1 MKTLYKK
8 TPKKARKC
16 GMILLVITMKSV
28 GIICEYNPFHNGH
41 LYHIEEVK
49 KQFPDYTI
57 IAILSGNVTQRGELS
72 VLSKWE
78 KTELALTFG
87 VDLVVEL
94 PFVFASQSA
103 DTFCFGAMRLLNYLQ
118 VEAIVFGSELG
129 SIEPLMIGAK
139 TQLQEN
145 YQILLKEYLKEGINY
160 PTALSKALEKMIN
173 IDIRNPNDLLGLG
186 YIKEILKNNYP
197 IKPVTIPR
205 TNNYHDEN
213 ITGDISSATSIRHCL
228 KENHSIENTVPE
240 IVKQYLTHP
249 IFLSDFFPYLKYKI
263 LSEENLDKFETVDE
277 RISHMLKEKI
287 INSNSLDEFLNS
299 TKTKYYTY
307 NRLMRMCSH
316 ILFSFT
322 KEENQKLQNIFY
334 LRILGFSKDGR
345 NYLSKL
351 KKNVEVPIITN
362 YSNDKENYLELEIRI
377 TKILSILKGNQ
388 FLEEEI
394 KRKPIIKRDIT
405 E

>member
-16 GMILLVITMKSV
+16 GMILLVITMKAV

-49 KQFPDYTI
+49 KLFPNYTI

-72 VLSKWE
+72 ILSKWE

-103 DTFCFGAMRLLNYLQ
+103 DTFCFGAMKLLNYLQ
-118 VEAIVFGSELG
+118 VDAIVFGSELG
-129 SIEPLMIGAK
+129 SIELLIKGAK

-145 YQILLKEYLKEGINY
+145 YQILLKEHLKEGINY
-160 PTALSKALEKMIN
+160 PTALSQALKKLTN
-173 IDIRNPNDLLGLG
+173 IDIHNPNDLLGLG
-186 YIKEILKNNYP
+186 YIKEILKNSYT
-197 IKPVTIPR
+197 IKPVTILR
-205 TNNYHDEN
+205 TNNYHDKN

-228 KENHSIENTVPE
+228 KENRSIENTVPE
-240 IVKQYLTHP
+240 IVKKYLTHP

-263 LSEENLDKFETVDE
+263 LSEECLDKYETVDE
-277 RISHMLKEKI
+277 RISHRLKEKVI
-287 INSNSLDEFLNS
+287 HSNSLDEFLNV

-322 KEENQKLQNIFY
+322 KEENQKLQNSFY
-334 LRILGFSKDGR
+334 LRILGFSELGR
-345 NYLSKL
+345 KYLSEK
-351 KKNVEVPIITN
+351 KKNIDIPIVTN
-362 YSNDKENYLELEIRI
+362 YSNDKYNHLELEIRI
-377 TKILSILKGNQ
+377 TKILSLLKGNK

-394 KRKPIIKRDIT
+394 KRKPIYYK
-405 E
+405 

>member
-16 GMILLVITMKSV
+16 GMILLVITMKAV

-49 KQFPDYTI
+49 KLFPNYTI

-72 VLSKWE
+72 ILSKWE

-103 DTFCFGAMRLLNYLQ
+103 DTFCFGAMKLLNYLQ
-118 VEAIVFGSELG
+118 VDTIVFGSELG
-129 SIEPLMIGAK
+129 SIDPLIECAK
-139 TQLQEN
+139 TQLYSTKYQEK
-145 YQILLKEYLKEGINY
+145 LKKHLNDRLNY
-160 PTALSKALEKMIN
+160 PTALSKALVEECNIN
-173 IDIRNPNDLLGLG
+173 IDKPNDLLGLG
-186 YIKEILKNNYP
+186 YVKEILKNDYSITP
-197 IKPVTIPR
+197 ITIQR
-205 TNNYHDEN
+205 TNNYHSEYF
-213 ITGDISSATSIRHCL
+213 TGDISSATSIRHCL
-228 KENHSIENTVPE
+228 KENRSIENTVPE
-240 IVKQYLTHP
+240 IVKKYLTHP

-263 LSEENLDKFETVDE
+263 LSEECLDKYETVDE
-277 RISHMLKEKI
+277 RISHRLKEKVI
-287 INSNSLDEFLNS
+287 HSNSLDEFLNV

-322 KEENQKLQNIFY
+322 KEENQKLQNSFY
-334 LRILGFSKDGR
+334 LRILGFSELGR
-345 NYLSKL
+345 KYLSEK
-351 KKNVEVPIITN
+351 KKNIDIPIVTN
-362 YSNDKENYLELEIRI
+362 YSNDKYNHLELEIRI
-377 TKILSILKGNQ
+377 TKILSLLKGNK

-394 KRKPIIKRDIT
+394 KRKPIYYK
-405 E
+405 

>member
-16 GMILLVITMKSV
+16 GMILLVITMKAV

-49 KQFPDYTI
+49 KLFPNYTI

-72 VLSKWE
+72 ILSKWE

-103 DTFCFGAMRLLNYLQ
+103 DTFCFGAMKLLNYLQ
-118 VEAIVFGSELG
+118 VDAIVFGSELG
-129 SIEPLMIGAK
+129 SIEPLIKGAK

-145 YQILLKEYLKEGINY
+145 YQTLLKKHLKEGINY
-160 PTALSKALEKMIN
+160 PTALSQALKELTN
-173 IDIRNPNDLLGLG
+173 IDIHNPNDLLGLG
-186 YIKEILKNNYP
+186 YIKEILKNSYT
-197 IKPVTIPR
+197 IKPVTILR
-205 TNNYHDEN
+205 TNNYHDKN
-213 ITGDISSATSIRHCL
+213 ITGNISSATSIRHCL
-228 KENHSIENTVPE
+228 KENRSIKNTVPE
-240 IVKQYLTHP
+240 IVKKYLTHP
-249 IFLSDFFPYLKYKI
+249 IFLSDFFPFLKYKI
-263 LSEENLDKFETVDE
+263 LSEENLDKYETVDE
-277 RISHMLKEKI
+277 RISHRLKEKVI
-287 INSNSLDEFLNS
+287 HSNSLDEFLNV

-322 KEENQKLQNIFY
+322 KEESQKLQSIFY
-334 LRILGFSKDGR
+334 LRILGFSKNGR
-345 NYLSKL
+345 NYLNKL

-377 TKILSILKGNQ
+377 TKILSLLKGNQ